1 MENQKTKAEPKK
13 KKNGN
18 RKGGDFERKIA
29 KVMTEWTGVKFERV
43 PASGGLHWKKDNRVY
58 GDIVCNDPTFPF
70 VVECKNRQSW
80 NMDALIKGNKAVE
93 KWWAQVNKDA
103 TDTQLT
109 PMLIFTRNQQ
119 PDYIMLTAECFA
131 EGLIEMSSGSDPDFW
146 MSVRVGG
153 ELVHIFNLE
162 EFMEQVTIQWTNA

>member
-29 KVMTEWTGVKFERV
+29 KLMTEWTGVKFERV
-43 PASGGLHWKKDNRVY
+43 PASGGLHWKNDNRVY

-80 NMDALIKGNKAVE
+80 NMDALIKGSKEVE

-103 TDTQLT
+103 AATGLQPL
-109 PMLIFTRNQQ
+109 LIFTRNQQ
-119 PDYIMLTAECFA
+119 PDYLAIKVNTFIEDFVETKHCGFEFWLETRICNERV
-131 EGLIEMSSGSDPDFW
+131 LIFKLD
-146 MSVRVGG
+146 
-153 ELVHIFNLE
+153 
-162 EFMEQVTIQWTNA
+162 EFLSKVDIKR